1 MYIVTNSQNDRLPVG
16 LIAQLVE
23 HSAGTY
29 LAKLKV
35 IIVTAL
41 SMGISRVVAC
51 LGVGS
56 PFLNEHKLTVNI

>member
-1 MYIVTNSQNDRLPVG
+1 MYIVTNSRNDRLPVG

-23 HSAGTY
+23 HSTGTY

-56 PFLNEHKLTVNI
+56 PFLDGHKLTVDI